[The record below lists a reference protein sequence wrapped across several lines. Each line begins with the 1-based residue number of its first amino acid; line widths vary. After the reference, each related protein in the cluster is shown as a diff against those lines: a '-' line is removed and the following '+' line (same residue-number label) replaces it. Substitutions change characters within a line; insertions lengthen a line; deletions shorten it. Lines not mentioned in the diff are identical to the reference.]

1 MSGLQTGVCSQPED
15 RCASVC
21 VWPGPEPV
29 CMCPSYALD
38 SVRLFPVVGVVSDGV
53 AGRGSCGPGF
63 VREARESVGVSRS
76 GHGLLAH
83 GAPWLR
89 PLGLCGRL
97 GWSSNPAFSVLEL
110 PGRLLLAGVG
120 WVGAAS
126 RQAMRPG

>member
-89 PLGLCGRL
+89 RWASAAGSGGPLTRPFQSWNSL
-97 GWSSNPAFSVLEL
+97 GACS
-110 PGRLLLAGVG
+110 
-120 WVGAAS
+120 
-126 RQAMRPG
+126 